1 MLFDDD
7 AVLAIT
13 CQILPIG
20 APISATA
27 SRFTHFLDESRPP
40 CGTPRRAMIG
50 SMTPAERASA
60 VAFALKNCALEN
72 MTPGPET
79 MRAAVAYERGAID
92 ISRLMAIADG
102 ESVSSSGRNHH
113 ADAAAKDAEADHA
126 SSLFARNVLLPA
138 HGWRATGDL
147 AELTAIHT
155 ILFASV
161 FDDAGTLRT
170 VNAPR
175 ENGSGQ
181 ANTEPFFPAQLI
193 ETGAANIAMELA
205 ERRNLACLDRIDF
218 VRHLAAIHDELG
230 YLHPFAG
237 GNAMTLR
244 VFVSRLAHD
253 AGWDL
258 DWSPVT
264 REAYQAAKYKAYR
277 GDTHAFERI
286 FAAAVRPANP
296 TRVFLIAGWEQGPAH

>member
-1 MLFDDD
+1 
-7 AVLAIT
+7 
-13 CQILPIG
+13 
-20 APISATA
+20 
-27 SRFTHFLDESRPP
+27 
-40 CGTPRRAMIG
+40 MIG

-79 MRAAVAYERGAID
+79 LRAAVAYERGAIGMG
-92 ISRLMAIADG
+92 RLTAIADG
-102 ESVSSSGRNHH
+102 ESASSNGRDHRAGDVSKDTS
-113 ADAAAKDAEADHA
+113 ADRA
-126 SSLFARNVLLPA
+126 SSLFARNVLLPE

-155 ILFASV
+155 ILFTGV

-170 VNAPR
+170 MNAPR
-175 ENGSGQ
+175 RDGSDK
-181 ANTEPFFPAQLI
+181 AAPEPFFPTQLI

-218 VRHLAAIHDELG
+218 IRRLAAIHDELG
-230 YLHPFAG
+230 YLHPFTG

-244 VFVSRLAHD
+244 VFASRLAHD

-264 REAYQAAKYKAYR
+264 REAYQTAKYKAYR